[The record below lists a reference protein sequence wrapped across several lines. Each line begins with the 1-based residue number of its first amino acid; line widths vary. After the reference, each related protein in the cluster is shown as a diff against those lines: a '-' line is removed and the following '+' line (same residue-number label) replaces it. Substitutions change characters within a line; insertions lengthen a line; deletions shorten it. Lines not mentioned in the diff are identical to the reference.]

1 MLPSQSGAHWE
12 TSNLLVTR
20 LEYSAALH
28 IQAAPG
34 RRIERAERTTGFAR
48 AKPEARTVKRGR
60 CPSRTMLSAE
70 PSEPCGLDCQ
80 AVSKHCPP
88 QHPPRRR
95 CVRLRRTKP
104 RLPSAVRTVPGFAVH
119 RPAAPQAEDCRLR
132 RQSSAGGQ
140 FANRSLAAIYRCIY
154 CVKFLVFPFLSD
166 YFHIIVYLFSNSH
179 YSVSLPLHA
188 LEEKQKS
195 LQR

>member
-140 FANRSLAAIYRCIY
+140 FANRSLAAKLYIVPMNFSCSSIITNSLGIIFRNVTI
-154 CVKFLVFPFLSD
+154 D
-166 YFHIIVYLFSNSH
+166 YSLTSRHI
-179 YSVSLPLHA
+179 P
-188 LEEKQKS
+188 
-195 LQR
+195 